1 MYRALFLALAAPAVA
16 FVPPAQLPAQSARVA
31 ARSAVSMADSVEM
44 SESLPMLPRPMKLK
58 GWTGDVG
65 FDPLGLSEWVA
76 VEWLRE
82 SELKH
87 SRVAM
92 LAVTGYIATDCGFKI
107 PGEIHDVSSLQAH
120 NVFVANGA
128 FAQIFFWLFLI
139 EALSYFAIVEML
151 EGSGRKPGDFGFD
164 PLGFSKGKDISRLE
178 LAELKNGRL
187 AMLAFSGIIHHYFI
201 TGKGPVEL
209 MTGA

>member
-1 MYRALFLALAAPAVA
+1 MARALVLALLAVPASA
-16 FVPPAQLPAQSARVA
+16 FVAPVA
-31 ARSAVSMADSVEM
+31 PQPISRAAALNAEM
-44 SESLPMLPRPMKLK
+44 SPSLPMLPRPQKLK

-107 PGEIHDVSSLQAH
+107 PGEIHDVSSLNAH
-120 NVFVANGA
+120 NVFVASGA
-128 FAQIFFWLFLI
+128 FAQIFFWLFL
-139 EALSYFAIVEML
+139 S
-151 EGSGRKPGDFGFD
+151 
-164 PLGFSKGKDISRLE
+164 
-178 LAELKNGRL
+178 
-187 AMLAFSGIIHHYFI
+187 
-201 TGKGPVEL
+201 
-209 MTGA
+209 

>member
-1 MYRALFLALAAPAVA
+1 MTDGLTGCVLIARTVTAPRLFM
-16 FVPPAQLPAQSARVA
+16 Q
-31 ARSAVSMADSVEM
+31 
-44 SESLPMLPRPMKLK
+44 
-58 GWTGDVG
+58 
-65 FDPLGLSEWVA
+65 EWVA

-107 PGEIHDVSSLQAH
+107 PGEIHDVSALAPSAGSHRSRRAPPLGALLSLCVSSAHARPAHHLSAQVSSLNAH

-151 EGSGRKPGDFGFD
+151 EGSGRKPGDFGACATLKHHARIGEWGRGRTLPRRCERKRVTRVRS
-164 PLGFSKGKDISRLE
+164 PLSSR
-178 LAELKNGRL
+178 RL
-187 AMLAFSGIIHHYFI
+187 
-201 TGKGPVEL
+201 
-209 MTGA
+209 